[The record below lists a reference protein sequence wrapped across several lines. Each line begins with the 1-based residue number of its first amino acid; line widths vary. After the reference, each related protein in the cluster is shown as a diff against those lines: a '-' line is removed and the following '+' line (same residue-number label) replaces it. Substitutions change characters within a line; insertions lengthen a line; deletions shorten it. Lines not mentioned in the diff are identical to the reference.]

1 MTEKKKTKKE
11 KRPKDIEDMIG
22 ESGFPFQKEVERLFL
37 ENNSIF
43 YPHQTEVPVNVPPEH
58 ISSKFV
64 PPSLD
69 IVLCQT
75 SQGMSPKWSI
85 EMLLECKKAYAREWY
100 FFSKQSGSYYRS
112 NRIPISAI
120 VKFPARNGYEFRIKS
135 IYCDTEL
142 FEMSKKPIVCDNIV
156 EFQLKNGDLKDSDRK
171 VAYEACGTLSIA
183 LFHFLKVGFESNCVL
198 LDKKMNPDDISM
210 VFPVL
215 VTTAKL
221 NIIDSTKLQVDLDSG
236 KCNKDSINYQEV
248 EWVFF
253 EFPILPSIRKFIEP
267 ESMLFDF
274 GKDLVTKMGCV
285 IVNANNLLHCLS
297 HFNPQFVEKVVP
309 DFLMPKSFEF
319 L

>member
-1 MTEKKKTKKE
+1 
-11 KRPKDIEDMIG
+11 MIG

-43 YPHQTEVPVNVPPEH
+43 YPHQTEVPLNVPPEYT
-58 ISSKFV
+58 SSKFV

-69 IVLCQT
+69 LVLCQT
-75 SQGMSPKWSI
+75 SLGMSPKWSI
-85 EMLLECKKAYAREWY
+85 EMLLECKKAFAKEWY
-100 FFSKQSGSYYRS
+100 FFTKQSGSYYGS

-120 VKFPARNGYEFRIKS
+120 VKFPVGNGYEFKIKS
-135 IYCDTEL
+135 IYCDTNL
-142 FEMSKKPIVCDNIV
+142 FGVSKKPTVCDNML
-156 EFQLKNGDLKDSDRK
+156 EFQLKNGDHRDSERK

-183 LFHFLKVGFESNCVL
+183 LFHFLKVGLDSNYIL
-198 LDKKMNPDDISM
+198 LNKGMNPDDVSM
-210 VFPVL
+210 VFPLL

-221 NIIDSTKLQVDLDSG
+221 NIIDSAKLEVDLDSG
-236 KCNKDSINYQEV
+236 RSNKGSIDFQEV

-267 ESMLFDF
+267 ESSFYDF

-285 IVNANNLLHCLS
+285 IVNASNLLSCLS
-297 HFNPQFVEKVVP
+297 HFDPEVIMKIVQ
-309 DFLMPKSFEF
+309 DFLTPTSSEF